1 MKIKVKAAP
10 HQKEIVKIDTEYIQ
24 LQSFLKFKGIS
35 ETGGQAKEF
44 IQDGIIL
51 VNGEI
56 CTARGK
62 KLRNGDV
69 VTAFATDYEI
79 VNENK

>member
-10 HQKEIVKIDTEYIQ
+10 KKSEDVIITTEFIR
-24 LQSFLKFKGIS
+24 LDSFLKFKGIA
-35 ETGGQAKEF
+35 ETGGQAKSF
-44 IQDGIIL
+44 IQDGIIK

-62 KLRNGDV
+62 KIRNGDIIS
-69 VTAFATDYEI
+69 AFSTDYHI
-79 VNENK
+79 KNED